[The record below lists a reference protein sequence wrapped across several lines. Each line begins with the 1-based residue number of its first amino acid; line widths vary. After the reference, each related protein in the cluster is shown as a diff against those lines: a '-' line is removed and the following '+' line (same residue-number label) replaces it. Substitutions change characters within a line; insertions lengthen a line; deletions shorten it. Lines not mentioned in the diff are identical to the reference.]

1 MDRLSPQTGD
11 ILVEFLQVAIT
22 SIVFLKG
29 IYPSGAFER
38 RQYMNLVVHRAR
50 HPQLN
55 HYIHNTLDALLPY
68 IQQKQCYGTMMDLES
83 SLRSFLIKLSLSS
96 SSSSSSKMADD
107 CQDWRWEI
115 TGYFG
120 GMIKDASRWVP
131 TGTQQWQQPPL
142 ITPIKSMNTD
152 PFSGH
157 WANGIVLRNRLQRKK
172 QKDYVFFRV
181 LFLPMINN
189 PSICSSALDKLKRM
203 MSFRCYPVFNPKIF
217 SVSLVSSYSSR
228 HPNLAF
234 HSKSSDSPLSECVM
248 MDYIFG
254 KKKATEV
261 AHSVWKHVVQKGDTV
276 VDATC
281 GNGYDTLAMVNMV
294 SDKSLSGRVYAMDI
308 QETAI
313 KNTMSVLDGLHDP
326 DEAATRIVAAGGV
339 ISIMVYVGHPGGM
352 EEYEMVEGFASGL
365 AVDKWICCKLQML
378 NRPLAPVLLFLC
390 KR

>member
-1 MDRLSPQTGD
+1 MDRLSPQRD

-68 IQQKQCYGTMMDLES
+68 IQQGMVERVAVIFFNGDKIPMERFMFKINVKKQCYGTMMDLES

-152 PFSGH
+152 PFS
-157 WANGIVLRNRLQRKK
+157 VQLYLE
-172 QKDYVFFRV
+172 
-181 LFLPMINN
+181 
-189 PSICSSALDKLKRM
+189 
-203 MSFRCYPVFNPKIF
+203 
-217 SVSLVSSYSSR
+217 
-228 HPNLAF
+228 HPN
-234 HSKSSDSPLSECVM
+234 SP
-248 MDYIFG
+248 
-254 KKKATEV
+254 
-261 AHSVWKHVVQKGDTV
+261 
-276 VDATC
+276 
-281 GNGYDTLAMVNMV
+281 
-294 SDKSLSGRVYAMDI
+294 
-308 QETAI
+308 
-313 KNTMSVLDGLHDP
+313 
-326 DEAATRIVAAGGV
+326 
-339 ISIMVYVGHPGGM
+339 
-352 EEYEMVEGFASGL
+352 
-365 AVDKWICCKLQML
+365 
-378 NRPLAPVLLFLC
+378 
-390 KR
+390 